1 MSPFDRAWVLL
12 KMPMYHG
19 TTHDSLE
26 SILREGIRPTSHS
39 PIYHDFSEEEIRDA
53 MRLSGIPEEEIEERF
68 MREVGTIDD
77 KFAFL
82 YPDKEDARTWADG
95 GPVLE
100 IDDRHEDMPELMNEP
115 SYPQP
120 GGSPYLDE
128 ERYGP
133 SEVENLQHGFD
144 SHMGQMKTRGVI
156 PPHLIRVV
164 KQ

>member
-1 MSPFDRAWVLL
+1 MSAFDQAWALL

-19 TTHDSLE
+19 TRPENLE
-26 SILREGIRPTSHS
+26 SILREGIRPTDHS

-68 MREVGTIDD
+68 MREVGTMDD

-82 YPDKEDARTWADG
+82 YPNIDDARTWADG

-100 IDDRHEDMPELMNEP
+100 IDDRHEDMPELMGEP
-115 SYPQP
+115 FYPQP
-120 GGSPYLDE
+120 EGSPYLDE
-128 ERYGP
+128 ERYGR
-133 SEVENLQHGFD
+133 SEMDNLQLGFD

-164 KQ
+164 EQ